1 MSILAGLKE
10 TLILAKDAQTLP
22 VLRERLALAQEQMVA
37 AEKKT
42 NSLEAENAELLRENR
57 ELRRQLDALKQ
68 EPEYLDLGMCVLK
81 ANPAGGYFDIPLC
94 PSCKKPLSDFITGKL
109 VCGSCAITLDPR
121 TVRAAVK
128 KAIAS

>member
-81 ANPAGGYFDIPLC
+81 ANPAGGYFDIRFARHAKSPYQ
-94 PSCKKPLSDFITGKL
+94 
-109 VCGSCAITLDPR
+109 TL
-121 TVRAAVK
+121 
-128 KAIAS
+128 